1 MRVPILRP
9 RLAAWLDGAMMA
21 AALVSALSALRWQ
34 GMLSVS
40 LLAVVGAILGV
51 AAGAALLWRRR
62 SAGRPGASH
71 AVRAVRMDRDGAF
84 HLRLR
89 DGWYPAE
96 WTAAW
101 RGPRWLTLRAR
112 VGARGAGGGSP
123 SSLGRCVTF
132 TVWQDALP
140 APAWRRTCM
149 LTARR
154 LCRTPSRRAVGTP

>member
-21 AALVSALSALRWQ
+21 AALASALLALCWQ
-34 GMLSVS
+34 GMLSMS
-40 LLAVVGAILGV
+40 LLAAVGAGLAWQWR
-51 AAGAALLWRRR
+51 AAGQR
-62 SAGRPGASH
+62 GAVH
-71 AVRAVRMDRDGAF
+71 ASGCVRALRMDRDGAF

-101 RGPRWLTLRAR
+101 RGPRWLTLQAR
-112 VGARGAGGGSP
+112 LGAGGS
-123 SSLGRCVTF
+123 VIF

-140 APAWRRTCM
+140 APAWRRTCL

-154 LCRTPSRRAVGTP
+154 LCRTPLRRAVGTP